1 MNCYD
6 CIHYEVCKVVMKY
19 GELLS
24 KLNDDLF
31 IENTN
36 SKGEPFLKAFYD
48 VLADCCRYKFQE
60 VVE

>member
-1 MNCYD
+1 
-6 CIHYEVCKVVMKY
+6 MKY